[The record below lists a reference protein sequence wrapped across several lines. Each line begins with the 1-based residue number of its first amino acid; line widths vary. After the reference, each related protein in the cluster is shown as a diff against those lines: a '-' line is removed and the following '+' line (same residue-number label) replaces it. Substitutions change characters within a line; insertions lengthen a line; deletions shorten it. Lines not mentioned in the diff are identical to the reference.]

1 MGVVESTVDRSLDG
15 LFKAEGIAIIGASS
29 KVGKPGNKIV
39 EYALEMDFK
48 GEIYPI
54 NPGADKIMGLQC
66 YKDLESIEGKVD
78 IVVVVLHSD
87 ECVVAAQKIAK
98 RRDERGDISVVVVVS
113 GGFSEKGDDEG
124 RDREKALLEPLL
136 SRGIRVVGPNCQGI
150 IDTYQGINTT
160 FDVGQY
166 PKGGLSVIT
175 QSGAFAVSY
184 LMWAHP
190 LGLLGLSKFVSVGNM
205 KDVSAIDLL
214 NYFADDESTK
224 VIALYLEGASEAR
237 KLIETAA
244 AVSKK
249 KPIITMKAGRT
260 ALGGRAAQS
269 HTGSIAGSFDMYKG
283 AFRQAGV
290 IQTFNVPEFYHT
302 AAAFSKMPVPKG
314 NRVCVLTVVGGPGTL
329 CVDELISSGVV
340 ELATLSEETKSRLR
354 EILAPTANVGKP
366 DGYIDMTGSV
376 SETLHQ
382 EVFKIV
388 LSDKNIDGVIYLTTP
403 PAFLDEEELARNIVA
418 AYQSFPEAER
428 KPVLSVL
435 LYGYSVARGRKVM
448 EAAGMPTLDY
458 PDTAAQVMA
467 NMIRY
472 SQYRSRNNG
481 EQ

>member
-314 NRVCVLTVVGGPGTL
+314 NRVCVLTVVGGPGTI

>member
-1 MGVVESTVDRSLDG
+1 MVNVETTADSSLDG

-54 NPGADKIMGLQC
+54 NPGAEEIMGLKC
-66 YKDLESIEGKVD
+66 YKDLEAIEGKVD

-87 ECVVAAQKIAK
+87 DCVKAAQKIAR

-113 GGFSEKGDDEG
+113 GGFSERGDEEG
-124 RDREKALLEPLL
+124 REREKALLEPLL

-160 FDVGQY
+160 FDVGKY
-166 PKGGLSVIT
+166 KKGGLSIIT

-184 LMWAHP
+184 LMWADP
-190 LGLLGLSKFVSVGNM
+190 LRLLGLSKFVSVGNM
-205 KDVSAIDLL
+205 RDVSAVDLL
-214 NYFADDESTK
+214 NYYAEDESTK
-224 VIALYLEGASEAR
+224 VIALYLEGANEPR
-237 KLIETAA
+237 KLMETASR
-244 AVSKK
+244 VSKK
-249 KPIITMKAGRT
+249 KPIVTMKAGRT
-260 ALGGRAAQS
+260 ELGGRAAQS
-269 HTGSIAGSFDMYKG
+269 HTGSIAGSFEIYKG

-302 AAAFSKMPVPKG
+302 AAAFSKMPMPKG

-329 CVDELISSGVV
+329 CVDELITSGVV
-340 ELATLSEETKSRLR
+340 ELAKLSEETKSRLT

-403 PAFLDEEELARNIVA
+403 PAFLDEELLAKNIVA
-418 AYQSFPEAER
+418 AYQSFPEEER

-435 LYGYSVARGRKVM
+435 LYGSTVAKGRRIM
-448 EAAGMPTLDY
+448 EDADMPTLEY

-472 SQYRSRNNG
+472 SQYRSRNNC
-481 EQ
+481 

>member
-48 GEIYPI
+48 GMIYPI

-314 NRVCVLTVVGGPGTL
+314 NRVCVLTVVGGPGTI